1 MEKSKKKV
9 TSKSD
14 TSIENLTKDDKR
26 LDVFKEA
33 SFEPKENPFVELF
46 KEHLP
51 KQIVL
56 IAFIVVFIIFLFLNL
71 NSIGSFFNKLVS
83 ILAPIILGWVMAFI
97 MSPLYNILVEKF
109 SNKSDEKFRKFAKH
123 IATIICALVVVGVC
137 VGLIFLFVP
146 QLYNSIISFSGRFN
160 GYLNSMRSAI
170 ASVENNADNAI
181 VRQILEQVNKVINDL
196 RDGSNAVDF
205 NQIFASVYNGFYVSL
220 KAILNVFVGFVVM
233 IYSLNMKEEFADGLK
248 RILFAIVRIDYA
260 RKILAEVRFAKQVF
274 TGFFVGKFLDSL
286 IIGVLCYICCQ
297 IMQMPYTPLIA
308 VIVGVTNIIPF
319 FGPFIGAIPSFILIL
334 LEEPFSW
341 RPYGFLVFILV
352 LQQIDGNII
361 GPKILGDK
369 TGVGSFWVLFSIL
382 LFGGLFGFVGMLVAV
397 PLWAIITRLFDEFVT
412 IKLKEKNYPL
422 TSEDYKK
429 LKQYNMSLQEES

>member
-1 MEKSKKKV
+1 
-9 TSKSD
+9 
-14 TSIENLTKDDKR
+14 
-26 LDVFKEA
+26 
-33 SFEPKENPFVELF
+33 
-46 KEHLP
+46 
-51 KQIVL
+51 
-56 IAFIVVFIIFLFLNL
+56 
-71 NSIGSFFNKLVS
+71 
-83 ILAPIILGWVMAFI
+83 
-97 MSPLYNILVEKF
+97 MS
-109 SNKSDEKFRKFAKH
+109 
-123 IATIICALVVVGVC
+123 
-137 VGLIFLFVP
+137 
-146 QLYNSIISFSGRFN
+146 
-160 GYLNSMRSAI
+160 SAI

-297 IMQMPYTPLIA
+297 IMRMPYTPLIA

-341 RPYGFLVFILV
+341 RPYGFLIFILV